1 MSKDDDKLK
10 NIYKLKS
17 QFKKDLS
24 KRGINYESKEEKK
37 RKKTTIYN
45 YDIDTNSLNIP
56 ISKLKTW
63 IDFVIHDINISDEKL
78 SLYFENRLS
87 SKSPGEYNN
96 QFGLMHLLRND
107 FEKAENFFLSG
118 NDIESLFNL
127 GVLKIFR
134 NDQDKMKFARNLVEK
149 KRNNFYPYFL
159 MGLLFLTEN
168 KFEYAY
174 KFIKIAGELS
184 NYTVVNMAINLY
196 NKNFKEVES
205 LVSKAFL
212 EGRAKKTIS
221 IFNYYN
227 SQFTRDVD
235 KSASALSAVKKDEFP
250 CAKCIHAYNSNKSS
264 YSIENYCLFSN
275 KIFSYVD
282 QNKIKVGVAD
292 NFENNFLKF
301 YNMKNYKGAN
311 FIFDKMIDM
320 FGNLDIIFFKTKVN
334 LVKKGLKTNGFF
346 NEDSGYRIR
355 LKGPNYSEELNK
367 IIDGFSRKY
376 RSYFDFIIDIPFYES
391 LRLLYGWK
399 TCKRIYK

>member
-1 MSKDDDKLK
+1 
-10 NIYKLKS
+10 
-17 QFKKDLS
+17 
-24 KRGINYESKEEKK
+24 
-37 RKKTTIYN
+37 
-45 YDIDTNSLNIP
+45 
-56 ISKLKTW
+56 
-63 IDFVIHDINISDEKL
+63 
-78 SLYFENRLS
+78 
-87 SKSPGEYNN
+87 
-96 QFGLMHLLRND
+96 
-107 FEKAENFFLSG
+107 
-118 NDIESLFNL
+118 
-127 GVLKIFR
+127 
-134 NDQDKMKFARNLVEK
+134 
-149 KRNNFYPYFL
+149 
-159 MGLLFLTEN
+159 
-168 KFEYAY
+168 
-174 KFIKIAGELS
+174 
-184 NYTVVNMAINLY
+184 MAINLY

-212 EGRAKKTIS
+212 EGRAKKTVS

-227 SQFTRDVD
+227 SQFTKDLD
-235 KSASALSAVKKDEFP
+235 KSISALSSVKKDEFP

-275 KIFSYVD
+275 KIFSFVD
-282 QNKIKVGVAD
+282 QNKIKVGIAD
-292 NFENNFLKF
+292 NIENNFLKF

-311 FIFDKMIDM
+311 SIFDKMIAM
-320 FGNLDIIFFKTKVN
+320 FGNLDIILFKTKVN

>member
-63 IDFVIHDINISDEKL
+63 IDFVIYDVNISDEKL

-87 SKSPGEYNN
+87 SKSPGEFNN

-134 NDQDKMKFARNLVEK
+134 DDQDKMKFARNLVEK

-184 NYTVVNMAINLY
+184 NYAVVNMAINLY

-212 EGRAKKTIS
+212 EGRAKKTVS

-227 SQFTRDVD
+227 SQFTKDLD
-235 KSASALSAVKKDEFP
+235 KSISALSSVKKDEFP

-275 KIFSYVD
+275 KIFSFVD
-282 QNKIKVGVAD
+282 QNKIKVGIAD
-292 NFENNFLKF
+292 NIENNFLKF

-311 FIFDKMIDM
+311 SIFDKMIAM
-320 FGNLDIIFFKTKVN
+320 FGNLDIILFKTKVN

>member
-1 MSKDDDKLK
+1 MPNENDKLK
-10 NIYKLKS
+10 NIYKLRN

-24 KRGINYESKEEKK
+24 KKGINYESNEEMKK
-37 RKKTTIYN
+37 KKTTIYN
-45 YDIDTNSLNIP
+45 YDLESNTLNIP
-56 ISKLKTW
+56 IIKLKTW
-63 IDFVIHDINISDEKL
+63 MDFVIYDINISDEKL

-87 SKSPGEYNN
+87 SKSPSEYNN

-118 NDIESLFNL
+118 RDIESLFNL
-127 GVLKIFR
+127 GVLKVFR
-134 NDQDKMKFARNLVEK
+134 GDQDKLKFAKSLVEK
-149 KRNNFYPYFL
+149 KKNSHYPYFL
-159 MGLLFLTEN
+159 MGLIFLKEN

-184 NYTVVNMAINLY
+184 NYTFVNMAINLY
-196 NKNFKEVES
+196 NKNFKEVGS
-205 LVSKAFL
+205 LISKAFL
-212 EGRAKKTIS
+212 EGRAKKTVSLFI
-221 IFNYYN
+221 YYN
-227 SQFTRDVD
+227 SQFTKDVD
-235 KSASALSAVKKDEFP
+235 KSTSALSAVKKDEFP
-250 CAKCIHAYNSNKSS
+250 CTKCIQAFNSNKSD

-282 QNKIKVGVAD
+282 QNKIKIGVAD

-301 YNMKNYKGAN
+301 YNMKNYKGADS
-311 FIFDKMIDM
+311 IFDKMVEM
-320 FGNLDIIFFKTKVN
+320 FGSLDIVLFKTKVN